1 MKRYIVG
8 FTRYIDLP
16 EGTIGAF
23 LEEMDRQYGPGQ
35 GIQYIINHLSIIED
49 PSIEVKTDST

>member
-16 EGTIGAF
+16 EGTVKAF
-23 LEEMDRQYGPGQ
+23 LEEMDKQYGPGQ
-35 GIQYIINHLSIIED
+35 GVNYIINHLSIMED
-49 PSIEVKTDST
+49 NSTEVKTDSS